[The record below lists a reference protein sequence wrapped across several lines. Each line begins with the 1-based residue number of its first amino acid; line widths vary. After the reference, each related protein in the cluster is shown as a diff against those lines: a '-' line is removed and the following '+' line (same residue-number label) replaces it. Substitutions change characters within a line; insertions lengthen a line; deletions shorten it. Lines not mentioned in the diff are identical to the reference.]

1 MLFTKMPY
9 RGFGGI
15 SSRSES
21 SNLYLLGKS
30 ELSARISLSPE
41 GPASWPGRTG
51 RQGFKD
57 ACYLLS
63 LTYLAFRFS
72 EAEILRLPDPP

>member
-30 ELSARISLSPE
+30 ELSAHISLSPE

-51 RQGFKD
+51 RKVLRTLATFYACLTLPLGFQKQK
-57 ACYLLS
+57 
-63 LTYLAFRFS
+63 F
-72 EAEILRLPDPP
+72 